1 MASRVLLLDD
11 EKIVTDNLTL
21 LIQTEST
28 LEPVAFNSPDEA
40 LKYLAKE
47 PVDAILSDFI
57 MPGMNGLE
65 VLAQA
70 REIRP
75 TASRLLL
82 TGYADKESAI
92 RAINDVGLFQYLEKP
107 WDNSNLLN
115 VLQNATERSQLLQL
129 LREKTA
135 SLEELR
141 DRIWRSLA

>member
-21 LIQTEST
+21 LIQTESA

>member
-1 MASRVLLLDD
+1 MASRVLLVDD
-11 EKIVTDNLTL
+11 EDIVTANLTM
-21 LIQTEST
+21 LIKLESP
-28 LEPVAFNSPDEA
+28 LEPVAFNQPEAA
-40 LKYLAKE
+40 LKYLADE

-65 VLAQA
+65 FLAQA
-70 REIRP
+70 REIQP

-92 RAINDVGLFQYLEKP
+92 RAINEVGLFQYLEKP
-107 WDNSNLLN
+107 WDNDLLLK

-129 LREKTA
+129 LREKTE
-135 SLEELR
+135 SLEQLR